1 MISTLNEES
10 SICSSSLC
18 VFCTGWIFAFFI
30 GLYLGRLYH
39 IYRQKQNCYRVV
51 LKGIQ
56 EFIKFGSSIS
66 PSISAFMNL
75 SEEQSTIMYD
85 MVMHVLNAESP
96 QENFFNLLLDAVV
109 REQNKAATRSMDKGA
124 RKGGE
129 QRGDEFF
136 FPESTK

>member
-10 SICSSSLC
+10 ICSSSLY

-56 EFIKFGSSIS
+56 DFIKFGSSIS

-75 SEEQSTIMYD
+75 SDEQSTIMYD

-96 QENFFNLLLDAVV
+96 QEDFFNLLLGGV
-109 REQNKAATRSMDKGA
+109 REQNKAATRSMDKRA

-129 QRGDEFF
+129 ERGDEFF